1 MKITSKDIILDTD
14 ERIRMHSE
22 PVTLPLSNEDKVKV
36 TKKVSRESFLD
47 KDTTTKVFRD
57 KTIYNRKDKY
67 KKPLK

>member
-1 MKITSKDIILDTD
+1 MKKKK
-14 ERIRMHSE
+14 E
-22 PVTLPLSNEDKVKV
+22 VPLSNEDKVKV

-47 KDTTTKVFRD
+47 KDTTTKVFKD